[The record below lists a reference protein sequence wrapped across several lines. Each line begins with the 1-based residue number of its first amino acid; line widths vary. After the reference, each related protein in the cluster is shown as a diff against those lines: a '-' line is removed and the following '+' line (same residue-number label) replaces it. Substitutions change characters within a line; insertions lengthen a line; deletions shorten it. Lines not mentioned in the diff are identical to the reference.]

1 MSKGGIFKSK
11 WELECGL
18 KVTSRNASTGN
29 VENVICL
36 FCRAFGRETPDDN
49 DNRKRKRSLNIQ
61 GFTPPWRID
70 KFKKHIKSMHPKKWA
85 EYVEC
90 SASEKKLFFESALK
104 ANTTLSYFEET
115 SIERREVIVEKE
127 IIDTI
132 IENLLYCSNDD
143 EDVEIESARKK
154 DFIGFELVSDD
165 DDQVEYYRATI
176 PNTLQYDLLI
186 KTIGNGLSFSQTMN
200 VLQGFKE
207 MTGMGK
213 IGYVSRRK
221 ITLQVRIYCAESFQT
236 IAEAMR
242 CCWTFSIALD
252 GGNKSSVS
260 YLDFRIRFALGFELF
275 NLHLIAVPMY
285 ESHSGDNM
293 FSLTEQI
300 LNVLCPNWREKIIG
314 VTTDG
319 ASNMTGC
326 NVGVVTQIQKVSK
339 RGFYRVWCA
348 AHQLDIVVQKQFKS
362 MFNEKFVHVIQG
374 ITGHLRRQKKLI
386 QKMKATCPRFIN
398 SRWLSMGRLL
408 NWLISKRRDVQQH
421 FQEKDPPCR
430 PPNEWWIE
438 VYALDMIV
446 KQINITFS
454 ALQGKQLLLDQQRE
468 YLGKL
473 REQLMRIGN
482 VTTGGIML
490 TETPGVYH
498 VGSFRMTA
506 SHAEAYL
513 MNLASMYVIQ
523 LINEYKQIHE
533 EAYNKLLERIAY
545 LFLNLIQGIY
555 VLSPERSA
563 GNGAITVTSPPSMP
577 FALAESGAFNFSNI
591 LMEQMDRLQ
600 STFTEYEI
608 DSIEEQFSN
617 FLTKYHNDPNFKR
630 LVENTSDCKTFAEA
644 WSWLYKEYP
653 LLVTFVGGL
662 ATTFP
667 GTSTVE
673 SDFSVIGWEKD
684 EYRCSLSDLSLEGIL
699 HAKQKQ
705 EIKHVQVVLN
715 NLKQ

>member
-1 MSKGGIFKSK
+1 
-11 WELECGL
+11 
-18 KVTSRNASTGN
+18 
-29 VENVICL
+29 
-36 FCRAFGRETPDDN
+36 
-49 DNRKRKRSLNIQ
+49 
-61 GFTPPWRID
+61 
-70 KFKKHIKSMHPKKWA
+70 
-85 EYVEC
+85 
-90 SASEKKLFFESALK
+90 
-104 ANTTLSYFEET
+104 
-115 SIERREVIVEKE
+115 
-127 IIDTI
+127 
-132 IENLLYCSNDD
+132 
-143 EDVEIESARKK
+143 
-154 DFIGFELVSDD
+154 
-165 DDQVEYYRATI
+165 
-176 PNTLQYDLLI
+176 
-186 KTIGNGLSFSQTMN
+186 
-200 VLQGFKE
+200 
-207 MTGMGK
+207 
-213 IGYVSRRK
+213 
-221 ITLQVRIYCAESFQT
+221 
-236 IAEAMR
+236 
-242 CCWTFSIALD
+242 
-252 GGNKSSVS
+252 
-260 YLDFRIRFALGFELF
+260 
-275 NLHLIAVPMY
+275 
-285 ESHSGDNM
+285 
-293 FSLTEQI
+293 
-300 LNVLCPNWREKIIG
+300 
-314 VTTDG
+314 
-319 ASNMTGC
+319 
-326 NVGVVTQIQKVSK
+326 
-339 RGFYRVWCA
+339 
-348 AHQLDIVVQKQFKS
+348 